1 MNKDIQI
8 IKIPSFA
15 SGEQLTSYLTRR
27 KVYLSSP
34 CGGRGVCGK
43 CRVKVKSG
51 YFVSRVN
58 GEILKPDSEGCI
70 LSCRALCSDVD
81 SEIEIPNFS
90 GEGLTIADEYV
101 ESTDEHDKAEC
112 DGVALDIGTT
122 TIAAARVDKKS
133 GRILRSVSCL
143 NPQQMYGADVI
154 SRIEAAKKGQ
164 LADMRICVL
173 DAVRTLLEQLC
184 VTAEAPAEELVVA
197 GNTTM
202 LHLFCGVSPEGMGTY
217 PFTPVFTDVKKM
229 SGSELGLPVRNVT
242 LMPSVSAFIGGDIT
256 AGMLVC
262 GLGSSECPALLL
274 DIGTNGEMVFDT
286 GKQFGNRLIAASAAA
301 GPALEGANL
310 SCGIGGVDGAVSRVA
325 DENGK
330 LVYRTIGDKP
340 AKGICGCGVID
351 LCSVLLNNESID
363 ETGYL
368 EDDPYVLKGMHRTE
382 TITNAEK
389 TTDVYLNQKDIRE
402 IQLAKSALRA
412 GIDALLDCA
421 GMNVDSF
428 VKYGGRVYIAG
439 GLGYYISPINAAR
452 VGLLPQSFVADENT
466 VSVIGNSA
474 LSGAVKILVDSSELS
489 HVCELAKVC
498 TTVELNKSQKFND
511 GFIEYMMFPD
521 G

>member
-8 IKIPSFA
+8 IKIPSSA
-15 SGEQLTSYLTRR
+15 SGEQLTSYLARQ

-51 YFVSRVN
+51 YFISRVN
-58 GEILKPDSEGCI
+58 GEILKPDSEGYI
-70 LSCRALCSDVD
+70 LSCQALCADVD
-81 SEIEIPNFS
+81 SEIESPTFS
-90 GEGLTIADEYV
+90 GEGLTIADEHIK
-101 ESTDEHDKAEC
+101 SNDEHDESRC

-122 TIAAARVDKKS
+122 TIAAARVDMKN
-133 GRILRSVSCL
+133 GRILMSASCL

-154 SRIEAAKKGQ
+154 SRIEAAKKVQ
-164 LADMRICVL
+164 LADMQSCVL
-173 DAVRTLLEQLC
+173 DAVRSLLEQLC
-184 VTAEAPAEELVVA
+184 VTSEAPAEKLVVA

-202 LHLFCGVSPEGMGTY
+202 LHLFCGISPEGMGAY
-217 PFTPVFTDVKKM
+217 PFTPVFTDVKEM

-274 DIGTNGEMVFDT
+274 DIGTNGEMVLDT
-286 GKQFGNRLIAASAAA
+286 GKQLGNRLIAASTAA

-325 DENGK
+325 EENGK
-330 LVYRTIGDKP
+330 LVYRTIGDEP

-351 LCSVLLNNESID
+351 FCSVLLNNESID

-368 EDDPYVLKGMHRTE
+368 EDDPYVLTGMHKTAN
-382 TITNAEK
+382 TTSTEK
-389 TTDVYLNQKDIRE
+389 TTDVYLSQKDIRE

-412 GIDALLDCA
+412 GIEALLDYA
-421 GMNVDSF
+421 GMDVDSF
-428 VKYGGRVYIAG
+428 VKYGGKVYIAG
-439 GLGYYISPINAAR
+439 GLGYYINPINASR

-466 VSVIGNSA
+466 VSAVGNSA
-474 LSGAVKILVDSSELS
+474 LAGAIKVLTDSSELS

-498 TTVELNKSQKFND
+498 TTIELNKSQTFND

-521 G
+521 E